1 MDQIKL
7 LHQYFRSV
15 SAPSSGFLKQ
25 QNENCSCLIYKTP
38 PCFILISLNK
48 LKNKALLMAQLTIYP
63 ILLKPSIQNA
73 GLPHDQTWLHLST
86 IFPGHT
92 GVVNSSSW
100 SYSGQYLVT
109 ASKDKTV
116 KLWSKEQTTLMLTLD
131 RLEGNM
137 TPVAETKSRKPQVR
151 F

>member
-1 MDQIKL
+1 M
-7 LHQYFRSV
+7 
-15 SAPSSGFLKQ
+15 
-25 QNENCSCLIYKTP
+25 P
-38 PCFILISLNK
+38 PR
-48 LKNKALLMAQLTIYP
+48 LMAKHLTF
-63 ILLKPSIQNA
+63 NF
-73 GLPHDQTWLHLST
+73 LS

-109 ASKDKTV
+109 ASNDKTV

-137 TPVAETKSRKPQVR
+137 TPVAESKSRKPQVR